1 MSRATHTDMCEGPL
15 LKNIIKYTVPLILTG
30 VLQLL
35 FNAADLVVVGQFC
48 GSNSVAAVGAT
59 SSLVHLIVNFFV
71 GFSTGAGV
79 TMAQTT
85 GSHDVKGMHK
95 TVHTAMFV
103 SIISGILL
111 TVVGVLFSH
120 NFLSWMGTPSDIIKL
135 SETYLKIYFCG
146 SFFNMVFN
154 FGASLL
160 RASGDT
166 KNPLY
171 ILSIAGVANVLLN
184 LVFVTVFHM
193 DVAGVALAT
202 ALSQA
207 LSAVLV
213 VLTLMRRDDGCHFE
227 FSSMRIYLAPLKKIV
242 TVGLPAGIQASMF
255 SISNVLIQSSINSF
269 GAAAVSGNSA
279 AANIEGFVYMA
290 MNAFHHTALNFTG
303 QNVGAKKYNRLV
315 KILLICVGCVCIAGI
330 ATGGLAYIFAKP
342 LLSIYIVDSATA
354 IKYGIQR
361 MTYICLSY
369 FLCGIMDVMN
379 GTLRGMGKSLST
391 MIITVVGVCGIRVVF
406 VLWLFKMPFFHSL
419 DWLFLTYPISWTLCI
434 IAQVVVYIV
443 MKNKLVRSI
452 PAEQARLNK

>member
-15 LKNIIKYTVPLILTG
+15 LRNIIKYAVPLILTG

-79 TMAQTT
+79 AMAQAV
-85 GSHDVKGMHK
+85 GSNDAAKIRK
-95 TVHTAMFV
+95 TVHTAMPV
-103 SIISGILL
+103 AIISGVIL

-120 NFLSWMGTPSDIIKL
+120 NFLSWMGTPLDIIGL
-135 SETYLKIYFCG
+135 SETYLKIYFYG
-146 SFFNMVFN
+146 AFFNMIFN

-160 RASGDT
+160 RAAGDT

-171 ILSIAGVANVLLN
+171 ILSIAGVANVLMNVL
-184 LVFVTVFHM
+184 FVTVFHM

-202 ALSQA
+202 ALSQV

-213 VLTLMRRDDGCHFE
+213 VVTLMHREDGCHFD
-227 FSSMRIYLAPLKKIV
+227 FASMRIHMEPLKKII
-242 TVGLPAGIQASMF
+242 TVGLPAGIQASLF

-269 GAAAVSGNSA
+269 GASAVSGNSA

-303 QNVGAKKYNRLV
+303 QNIGAKKYNRLT
-315 KILLICVGCVCIAGI
+315 KILLICVGCVALSGILVGGI
-330 ATGGLAYIFAKP
+330 AYLFAKP
-342 LLSIYIVDSATA
+342 LLSIYIVDSAVA
-354 IKYGIQR
+354 IDYGIQR
-361 MTYICLSY
+361 MTYICLTY
-369 FLCGIMDVMN
+369 FTCGIMDVMN
-379 GTLRGMGKSLST
+379 GTLRGRGKSLST

-406 VLWLFKMPFFHSL
+406 ILTLFKTPFFHSL
-419 DWLFLTYPISWTLCI
+419 DWLFMTYPISWVLCI
-434 IAQVVVYIV
+434 FAQVIVYVIY
-443 MKNKLVRSI
+443 KNKLIRSATAQ
-452 PAEQARLNK
+452 PTE